1 MYEAVKPRQRRRQ
14 TSKEPLTPLS
24 PIAHPPPLDL
34 SFQLYDESL
43 CTWDDDLHANSGV
56 VVARRTPSQALPVI
70 EEHLLSPALTEN
82 IDPRLGAHPEPP
94 KTDDDEEGSSK
105 VMSLTHVT
113 GTRDISLPSPGPAD
127 HPRIKFVTPLYA
139 EFVDVRRR
147 RTLVDHF
154 CNVLSRL
161 IVLNED
167 SGNPF
172 QRLVL
177 PMCQRSEAVRN
188 AVYALAS
195 AHREYRGL
203 ESGDGENSAFFY
215 NQAIQGITLLIEKG
229 PKASRNELLAA
240 IMLLVYY
247 EVVSTPSWV
256 WGG

>member
-1 MYEAVKPRQRRRQ
+1 MRTPGRAPLLDDAL
-14 TSKEPLTPLS
+14 LTPVTTAGVEQPAFEVETKEEEEEDVS
-24 PIAHPPPLDL
+24 NAVTTVATTTPA
-34 SFQLYDESL
+34 
-43 CTWDDDLHANSGV
+43 TTATAAN
-56 VVARRTPSQALPVI
+56 
-70 EEHLLSPALTEN
+70 
-82 IDPRLGAHPEPP
+82 
-94 KTDDDEEGSSK
+94 

-113 GTRDISLPSPGPAD
+113 GSRSPTSPIILPGLSTE
-127 HPRIKFVTPLYA
+127 HPHFAPLYA
-139 EFVDVRRR
+139 EFANLHRR

-203 ESGDGENSAFFY
+203 VTGGEGGENSAYFY
-215 NQAIQGITLLIEKG
+215 NLAIQGITMLIEKG
-229 PKASRNELLAA
+229 AKTCRNELLAA

-247 EVVSTPSWV
+247 EVVSYSSSWAV
-256 WGG
+256 GCGGLRCLGDEC